1 MVVSVCMTGSL
12 EVTPS
17 TGSLI
22 CLGVSHLVSNHTSSS
37 SIVLKFFNFL
47 LAILVRYLSQKWLM
61 IKIWGEVGTLV
72 ASVVALMTLGTLG
85 SLVVT
90 GKSQPWLN

>member
-1 MVVSVCMTGSL
+1 MAVSVCMTGSL

-22 CLGVSHLVSNHTSSS
+22 CLGVSHLVSNHT
-37 SIVLKFFNFL
+37 ILKKKVLTFFNFL

-85 SLVVT
+85 SLVVM

>member
-1 MVVSVCMTGSL
+1 MAVSVCMTGSL

-17 TGSLI
+17 TGFLI
-22 CLGVSHLVSNHTSSS
+22 CLGVSHLVSNHT
-37 SIVLKFFNFL
+37 ILKKKVLTFFNFL

-85 SLVVT
+85 SLVVM

>member
-22 CLGVSHLVSNHTSSS
+22 CLGVSHLVSNHT
-37 SIVLKFFNFL
+37 ILKKKVLTFFNFL

>member
-22 CLGVSHLVSNHTSSS
+22 CLGVSHLVSNHT
-37 SIVLKFFNFL
+37 ILKKKVLTFFNFL

-85 SLVVT
+85 SLVVM

>member
-1 MVVSVCMTGSL
+1 MAVSVCMTGSL

-17 TGSLI
+17 TGFLI
-22 CLGVSHLVSNHTSSS
+22 CLGVSHLVSNHT
-37 SIVLKFFNFL
+37 ILKKKVLTFFNFL

-61 IKIWGEVGTLV
+61 IKIWGEVGMLV

>member
-1 MVVSVCMTGSL
+1 MAVSVCMTGSL

-17 TGSLI
+17 TGFLI
-22 CLGVSHLVSNHTSSS
+22 CLGVSHLVSNHT
-37 SIVLKFFNFL
+37 ILKKKVLTFFNFL

-72 ASVVALMTLGTLG
+72 ASVVVLMTLGTLG

>member
-1 MVVSVCMTGSL
+1 MAVSVCMTGSL

-17 TGSLI
+17 TGFLI
-22 CLGVSHLVSNHTSSS
+22 CLGVSHLVSNHT
-37 SIVLKFFNFL
+37 ILKKKVLTFFNFL